1 MTPYKDRLSKNELG
15 ELLRI
20 IADGLRDRGDV
31 SIITLINYLQRFP
44 NPAKSGSFEASQFPD
59 KYYYVDFTNRFR
71 TSEEFRELLQV
82 VYKKRIPYRIS
93 KEIMKYLGIGIMFS
107 SDISTNEA
115 LSLWERRNLTLSS
128 INIYQMKET
137 DLYEKLNDPSLF
149 PDGYS
154 IGSFARKFHII
165 LPKTENRDLPIR
177 ILMEKVFE
185 RPSSSKSI
193 GRWGLPEQEKK

>member
-1 MTPYKDRLSKNELG
+1 
-15 ELLRI
+15 
-20 IADGLRDRGDV
+20 
-31 SIITLINYLQRFP
+31 
-44 NPAKSGSFEASQFPD
+44 
-59 KYYYVDFTNRFR
+59 
-71 TSEEFRELLQV
+71 
-82 VYKKRIPYRIS
+82 
-93 KEIMKYLGIGIMFS
+93 MFS